1 MISFVLFSMTR
12 AWQGFWRNAVM
23 SLAAT
28 ATMVLMLL
36 LLAGFWI
43 IQTGLLAG
51 LQFTE
56 QKVEVVAYL
65 QTNATDNQVADLQTK
80 LKAMPEVASVD
91 YVSRDLALERF
102 RDSLK
107 AQGREDLTRYLD
119 ANPLYASLEVK
130 MIDPSKVRVS
140 ARPSATTRASAA

>member
-1 MISFVLFSMTR
+1 MAPTTARTEPLFSFVLFSLTR

-56 QKVEVVAYL
+56 QKVEVVGYL
-65 QTNATDNQVADLQTK
+65 QTNATASQIATLQARDRGDARGRHRH
-80 LKAMPEVASVD
+80 LRR
-91 YVSRDLALERF
+91 SRRGA
-102 RDSLK
+102 
-107 AQGREDLTRYLD
+107 G
-119 ANPLYASLEVK
+119 PL
-130 MIDPSKVRVS
+130 S
-140 ARPSATTRASAA
+140 APRWRPRAART

>member
-1 MISFVLFSMTR
+1 MLAFLYFSIKR

-56 QKVEVVAYL
+56 QKVQVVAYL
-65 QTNATDNQVADLQTK
+65 QQNAT
-80 LKAMPEVASVD
+80 EVQIEQ
-91 YVSRDLALERF
+91 LAAPRRQHWLLPGLL
-102 RDSLK
+102 S
-107 AQGREDLTRYLD
+107 D
-119 ANPLYASLEVK
+119 AK
-130 MIDPSKVRVS
+130 R
-140 ARPSATTRASAA
+140 

>member
-1 MISFVLFSMTR
+1 
-12 AWQGFWRNAVM
+12 M

-56 QKVEVVAYL
+56 QKVEVVGYL
-65 QTNATDNQVADLQTK
+65 QTTATAG
-80 LKAMPEVASVD
+80 E
-91 YVSRDLALERF
+91 
-102 RDSLK
+102 
-107 AQGREDLTRYLD
+107 
-119 ANPLYASLEVK
+119 
-130 MIDPSKVRVS
+130 I
-140 ARPSATTRASAA
+140 ASAAGTDRGDARGGERSPTWIVTPRSNDSGRRWRRRAART

>member
-1 MISFVLFSMTR
+1 MISFVLFSMSR

-28 ATMVLMLL
+28 ATMILMLL

-56 QKVEVVAYL
+56 QKVQVVAYL
-65 QTNATDNQVADLQTK
+65 EPNATDGQVSDLQDR
-80 LKAMPEVASVD
+80 LKAMPQVASVA
-91 YVSRDLALERF
+91 YVSRDEALV
-102 RDSLK
+102 
-107 AQGREDLTRYLD
+107 G
-119 ANPLYASLEVK
+119 
-130 MIDPSKVRVS
+130 S
-140 ARPSATTRASAA
+140 ARPCRRRVART

>member
-1 MISFVLFSMTR
+1 
-12 AWQGFWRNAVM
+12 M

-65 QTNATDNQVADLQTK
+65 QPNATDDQIDALQD
-80 LKAMPEVASVD
+80 AARGD
-91 YVSRDLALERF
+91 AR
-102 RDSLK
+102 
-107 AQGREDLTRYLD
+107 GRVGRLRR
-119 ANPLYASLEVK
+119 A
-130 MIDPSKVRVS
+130 
-140 ARPSATTRASAA
+140 ATTALDRLPRLDGRPRAART

>member
-1 MISFVLFSMTR
+1 MIPFVYFSFKR

-56 QKVEVVAYL
+56 QKVEVVAYIES
-65 QTNATDNQVADLQTK
+65 TATDATSGMAWSFVW
-80 LKAMPEVASVD
+80 S
-91 YVSRDLALERF
+91 
-102 RDSLK
+102 
-107 AQGREDLTRYLD
+107 
-119 ANPLYASLEVK
+119 
-130 MIDPSKVRVS
+130 
-140 ARPSATTRASAA
+140 SATCVSVALVWR